1 MLKNYFLSVW
11 RYVARNR
18 FFTSINI
25 MGLVIGM
32 TAFMLITQ
40 YVVHEFSYD
49 KSWSNSDRIYRV
61 QLDRYDRGELSTRW
75 ASGANGLGPDLKDNF
90 PEVEAYT
97 RLTGSNSLL
106 SHGDVYFKEDHI
118 FYASQDFFKVF
129 GIRLLEGT
137 DSTALKGLNKIVLS
151 RTLAKKYFGSE
162 SPIGK
167 TMRNNGTTEFIV
179 TGVYEDMPANS
190 HMAIDGLLSF
200 ATFAKRVGR
209 DNEDAMREWQW
220 DGFFTYLLI
229 DPNADVKA
237 LETKFNAF
245 GANHLKEKFKDFNA
259 SMVLNLQ
266 QVSDIHLDS
275 NFIGEFKENGNRDT
289 AHFLMVV
296 AVLTLIIAW
305 INYVNLST
313 AKSIERA
320 REVGVRKVM
329 GSFRSQLIQ
338 QFLAESLLLNTVAVV
353 IATLAVALLTPWFS
367 NLTDRPLDFILF
379 RIPLFWISMLV
390 LILGGALLSGLYP
403 AFVLSSYKPVDVLKG
418 RFKNTHAGV
427 AFRKAMVITQFVA
440 SLTLIIGTFTVY
452 EQISFMR
459 NQKLGVNLEQT
470 LVMRSPNVVVD
481 SLYGNSFRAFK
492 RQIEQH
498 AEVVS
503 MTGSSSIPG
512 SSPDWNAGGI
522 RRLSQR
528 EDEQNQYRV
537 IMMDEDFIPMYG
549 LEIAAGRAFSEDV
562 KNEHESLMLN
572 ESAAK
577 LMGFTSPEQA
587 IDDHVFF
594 WGDTFRIV
602 GVVKNYRQESV
613 KKSFEPLLF
622 RYSNTP
628 GGLYSI
634 RFNTSNIHQSLAAFE
649 ADWKEVFPGNPFD
662 YFFLDE
668 HYNKQYKA
676 DQQFGKVFGIFSGLA
691 ILIACLG
698 LFGLSSLTAIQRTK
712 EIGVR
717 KVLGASVPGILT
729 LISKDYI
736 VLMAVA
742 IVCATPLTWW
752 IMTSWLE
759 AFASRISLA
768 WWIFATP
775 SLLVVFIALF
785 TVSVHTLKAA
795 RTNPARSL
803 RYE

>member
-1 MLKNYFLSVW
+1 
-11 RYVARNR
+11 
-18 FFTSINI
+18 
-25 MGLVIGM
+25 MGLVMGM

-40 YVVHEFSYD
+40 YVVHELSYD
-49 KSWSNSDRIYRV
+49 TFWANSDRIYRV
-61 QLDRYDRGELSTRW
+61 QLDRYDKGTLSTQW

-90 PEVEAYT
+90 PEIEAYT
-97 RLTGSNSLL
+97 RLTGANSLL

-118 FYASQDFFKVF
+118 YFASQDYFKVF
-129 GIRLLEGT
+129 GIHLLEGT

-151 RTLAKKYFGSE
+151 RSLAKKYFRDE
-162 SPIGK
+162 SPLGK

-179 TGVYEDMPANS
+179 TGVFDDIPANS
-190 HMAIDGLLSF
+190 HMAIDALLSF
-200 ATFAKRVGR
+200 ATYAKGQGN
-209 DNEDAMREWQW
+209 DNEDAMRVWHW
-220 DGFFTYLLI
+220 DGFFTYLLL
-229 DPNADVKA
+229 DKNADPEEMEVKINQYTRKY
-237 LETKFNAF
+237 LV
-245 GANHLKEKFKDFNA
+245 EKYKDQSA

-266 QVSDIHLDS
+266 FISDIHLDS
-275 NFIGEFKENGNRDT
+275 SFIGEFKENGNRDT
-289 AHFLMVV
+289 TYFLMVV
-296 AVLTLIIAW
+296 AALTILIAW

-329 GSFRSQLIQ
+329 GSFRSQLVQ
-338 QFLAESLLLNTVAVV
+338 QFLAESLLLNSVAVL
-353 IATLAVALLTPWFS
+353 IAIAAVALLTPWFS
-367 NLTDRPLDFILF
+367 QLTDRPLDYILF
-379 RIPLFWISMLV
+379 RQPVFWISMV
-390 LILGGALLSGLYP
+390 GIILAGALLAGVYP
-403 AFVLSSYKPVDVLKG
+403 AFVLSSYKPVEVLKG

-427 AFRKAMVITQFVA
+427 AFRKGMVITQFVA

-459 NQKLGVNLEQT
+459 NQKLGVNVEQT
-470 LVMRSPNVVVD
+470 VVMRQPNIVTD

-492 RQIEQH
+492 RRLEQH
-498 AEVVS
+498 AEVVA
-503 MTGSSSIPG
+503 MTGSSSVPG

-522 RRLSQR
+522 RRISQR

-537 IMMDEDFIPMYG
+537 IMMDADFIPIFG
-549 LEIAAGRAFSEDV
+549 LEVIAGRPFSLEMT
-562 KNEHESLMLN
+562 NENKSLMLN
-572 ESAAK
+572 EAAVK
-577 LMGFTSPEQA
+577 TMGFDNPEQA
-587 IDDHVFF
+587 IDDHVYF

-622 RYSNTP
+622 RYSEAP
-628 GGLYSI
+628 WGLYSI
-634 RFNTSNIHQSLAAFE
+634 RFKTTDLRESLADFE
-649 ADWKEVFPGNPFD
+649 EDWKTVFPGNPFS
-662 YFFLDE
+662 YFFLDD

-676 DQQFGKVFGIFSGLA
+676 DQRFGEVFGIFSGLA

-717 KVLGASVPGILT
+717 KVLGASVPGILA

-736 VLMAVA
+736 VLIVIA

-752 IMTSWLE
+752 VMNSWLE
-759 AFASRISLA
+759 DFASRISLT

-775 SLLVVFIALF
+775 SLVVVIVALL
-785 TVSVHTLKAA
+785 TVSVHTWRAA
-795 RTNPARSL
+795 RANPAKSL